1 MKRLLIGIIAFVAL
15 TAAAFAN
22 FGNTGGHLTG
32 FWQAPTGDVAAS
44 ITFLQCAQNTT
55 DGSSFTF
62 SAQNT
67 GTASSDRHTI
77 VTIAGEDSASDF
89 TVSTV
94 TVGGDSATELYS
106 TLAAASVESAIF
118 GLANTAGTSEDVVV
132 TFSEAVTSANIC
144 LYQVNNLNSLT
155 PVDTSNDAAEEACAS
170 GGLNSV
176 CDLVI
181 DAQNGGILVGVLAKS
196 VAGSSAVTWSGLT
209 EDQEVGASESSIS
222 TASHVVTADE
232 TNRTVTITPGGGGN
246 VAAVV
251 SLK

>member
-1 MKRLLIGIIAFVAL
+1 MIRRL
-15 TAAAFAN
+15 AFALAFIAASWFAAQPAFAGMLIN
-22 FGNTGGHLTG
+22 SYRFATSDT
-32 FWQAPTGDVAAS
+32 PAS
-44 ITFLQCAQNTT
+44 ITFLQCTQSTSDLTT
-55 DGSSFTF
+55 YTF
-62 SAQNT
+62 SSQNT

-77 VTIAGEDSASDF
+77 VTIGAEDAASNF

-106 TLAAASVESAIF
+106 TLAALSVESAIF

-144 LYQVNNLNSLT
+144 VYQVNNLNSLT
-155 PVDTSNDAAEEACAS
+155 PVDTSNDAAEESCSS
-170 GGLNSV
+170 GGGNTV

-181 DAQNGGILVGVLAKS
+181 DAQNGGILVGVMAKS
-196 VAGSSAVTWSGLT
+196 TTGGTAVTWSGLT
-209 EDQEVGASESSIS
+209 ENQEVGASESSIS
-222 TASHVVTADE
+222 TASHVVVADE
-232 TNRTVTITPGGGGN
+232 TNRTVTITPGAGSN